1 MTALRND
8 MIRRLREAAG
18 LTQEKLA
25 EAAGVSPLSIRN
37 IETGRTCNPTVRTL
51 AAIARALGVSTD
63 NLVA

>member
-25 EAAGVSPLSIRN
+25 EEAGVSPLSIRN
-37 IETGRTCNPTVRTL
+37 IETGRTVDPKARTL

>member
-37 IETGRTCNPTVRTL
+37 IETGRTVDPKARTL